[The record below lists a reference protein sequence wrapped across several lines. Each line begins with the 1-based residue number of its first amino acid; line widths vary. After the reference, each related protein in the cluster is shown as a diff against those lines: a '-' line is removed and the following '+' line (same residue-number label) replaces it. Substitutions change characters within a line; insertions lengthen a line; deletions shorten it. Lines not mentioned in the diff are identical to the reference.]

1 MEEKEYLTKEKIF
14 AMIERGMKKV
24 DFQEQIGFFYS
35 EQGYIYVTYLSIMLR
50 SMTRACLKML
60 IFIRKLILWKS
71 AEISNGRLL
80 RCMSA
85 WIGSTLKPFMMKQ
98 TGKKKQNTMWK
109 VQCNVD

>member
-1 MEEKEYLTKEKIF
+1 MEEKEYLTKEKFF

-35 EQGYIYVTYLSIMLR
+35 EQGYIYKSDK
-50 SMTRACLKML
+50 S
-60 IFIRKLILWKS
+60 FEEWKS

>member
-1 MEEKEYLTKEKIF
+1 
-14 AMIERGMKKV
+14 MK
-24 DFQEQIGFFYS
+24 S
-35 EQGYIYVTYLSIMLR
+35 VTYLSIMLR